1 LRGKRHPAQEL
12 SALCARVD
20 GPRTGPVKGLIH
32 PLQTGLKA
40 VDPIGQ
46 ILFEGRDFSMA
57 WQLDSL

>member
-1 LRGKRHPAQEL
+1 
-12 SALCARVD
+12 VD